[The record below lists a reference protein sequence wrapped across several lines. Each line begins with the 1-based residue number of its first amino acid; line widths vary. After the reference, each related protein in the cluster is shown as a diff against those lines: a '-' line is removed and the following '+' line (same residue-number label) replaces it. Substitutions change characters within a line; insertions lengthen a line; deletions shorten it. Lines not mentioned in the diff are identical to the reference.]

1 MSDDAMDVD
10 VSPNVADEKKTN
22 EDIVDKLLEVLKQ
35 VSKSTLSMDSRYVW
49 KSLKDLSAFR
59 HELNVEN
66 VSILVN
72 LLYPDESPYKKYLLK
87 TIHPTSKPKVEDA
100 VSFRD
105 RYPASL
111 YQLQQDGTSLD
122 VSSEVNTFVHYILQ
136 LLLLDSQRVDELQH
150 FNTEYVVPKI
160 LKHYNNRNLDLVNA
174 KIWFYINRANELIS
188 SPEDAALLF
197 EMMQYMKTATLK
209 HDNETKAT
217 LITSILRHYLRLG
230 EIELAA
236 DFVTKIEFPSGD
248 NVSSPLEA
256 RYYFY
261 LSKIH
266 AIQLDYS
273 QSHEYVISA
282 LRKAPHTKNSLGFL
296 QQANKLQCCIQLLMG
311 DIPELTFF
319 HQRGLEK
326 SLLPYYHITKAV
338 KLGDLN
344 LFTQSL
350 SKYKNQLTKDA
361 NYQLCVRLRSNVI
374 KTGIRMISLTYKKI
388 SLKDICL
395 KLHLDSEQTVEYM
408 VSRAIRDGV
417 IEAKINHEEGYI
429 ETSELLN
436 VYSTKQPQQVFDE
449 RIRFVNHLHSDYVTG
464 MRFPDSRDKKG
475 KDADQLTT
483 ESLETSLDLD
493 SMNLSD
499 FDSDLDDI
507 L

>member
-1 MSDDAMDVD
+1 MSSDAMDIDSVPEAAVD
-10 VSPNVADEKKTN
+10 NNSN
-22 EDIVDKLLEVLKQ
+22 EDAVVDKLLEILKQ

-49 KSLKDLSAFR
+49 KSLRDFAALR
-59 HELNVEN
+59 HDVTVEN
-66 VSILVN
+66 TSILVN
-72 LLYPDESPYKKYLLK
+72 LVYPDDSSYKKYLLK
-87 TIHPTSKPKVEDA
+87 TIHPTSRPKVENA
-100 VSFRD
+100 VKFREE
-105 RYPASL
+105 YPASL

-122 VSSEVNTFVHYILQ
+122 VSSEVNSFVHYIVQ
-136 LLLLDSQRVDELQH
+136 SLLLDSNRIDELQQ
-150 FNTEYVVPKI
+150 FNKTHVIPQV
-160 LKHYNNRNLDLVNA
+160 LKQYNNRNLDLINA
-174 KIWFYINRANELIS
+174 KIWFYINRANELTSTPNDS
-188 SPEDAALLF
+188 SLLA
-197 EMMQYMKTATLK
+197 EMMQYLKSATLK

-217 LITSILRHYLRLG
+217 LITSILRQYLRLG

-236 DFVTKIEFPSGD
+236 DFVSKVEFPSGD

-319 HQRGLEK
+319 HQKGLEK

-350 SKYKNQLTKDA
+350 SKYKKELVQDS

-408 VSRAIRDGV
+408 ISRAIRDGV

-464 MRFPDSRDKKG
+464 MRFPDSREEDNSKKLS
-475 KDADQLTT
+475 D
-483 ESLETSLDLD
+483 ESLETTMDLN

-499 FDSDLDDI
+499 FDSDLDDVI
-507 L
+507 